1 MTSAQLEQLPYL
13 TAIIQEGIRIHP
25 GALVRQSRTATEQTL
40 TYKDTDTHQEWVIP
54 PGVPVSMDARS
65 CNFDAR
71 TFSNPY
77 EFIPERWIDNPR
89 LDKYMLSF
97 SRGTR
102 ICLGMNLAYAEL
114 YILLAGIF
122 RQYEI
127 FDGTG
132 KQTVPTLALYDTVKE
147 RDVDVKY
154 DYQVPFPEKESKGIR
169 VKVRASAEVWES
181 NILPRID
188 YTGAVP
194 VPDWD
199 RQIIL
204 EDY

>member
-1 MTSAQLEQLPYL
+1 MC
-13 TAIIQEGIRIHP
+13 
-25 GALVRQSRTATEQTL
+25 
-40 TYKDTDTHQEWVIP
+40 
-54 PGVPVSMDARS
+54 MDARG

-71 TFSNPY
+71 IFSDPQ

-97 SRGTR
+97 SRGSR

-132 KQTVPTLALYDTVKE
+132 KQTLPTLALYDTVKE
-147 RDVDVKY
+147 RDVDVKS
-154 DYQVPFPEKESKGIR
+154 DYLVPFPEKGSKGIR
-169 VKVRASAEVWES
+169 VKVRAGVEA
-181 NILPRID
+181 
-188 YTGAVP
+188 
-194 VPDWD
+194 
-199 RQIIL
+199 
-204 EDY
+204 

>member
-1 MTSAQLEQLPYL
+1 MPVTSAQLEQLPYL

-25 GALVRQSRTATEQTL
+25 GALIRQTRVATEKSL
-40 TYKDTDTHQEWVIP
+40 VYKNTDTHQEWVIP
-54 PGVPVSMDARS
+54 AGVPVSMDARG
-65 CNFDAR
+65 CNFDTR
-71 TFSNPY
+71 IFSNPN
-77 EFIPERWIDNPR
+77 EFVPERWIDNPR

-122 RQYEI
+122 RRYDI

-132 KQTVPTLALYDTVKE
+132 RQTVPTLALHDVVKE

-169 VKVRASAEVWES
+169 VQVRAGAEV
-181 NILPRID
+181 
-188 YTGAVP
+188 
-194 VPDWD
+194 
-199 RQIIL
+199 
-204 EDY
+204 